1 MIIVTVGERI
11 KLLRKEKG
19 ISVDKLAELIGKDRA
34 TIYRY
39 ESKDIENM
47 PTGVLAP
54 LARALGTTPQYL
66 MGWSDSSEEET
77 KPLPQNLIPLK
88 KLRSVP
94 ILGVIPCGEPVM
106 AEQHFDGAVML
117 PEDVNADF
125 ALRCKGDSMI
135 DVNIQDGDM
144 VFIRET
150 PIVENGEI
158 AAVIIGEEAT
168 LKKVYFQEDTITLMP
183 ANSAYEPFVYKKE
196 EMNEI
201 RICGKAVAVLRHIQ

>member
-1 MIIVTVGERI
+1 MAEFFEQLQKAMKIR
-11 KLLRKEKG
+11 G
-19 ISVDKLAELIGKDRA
+19 ITQNELCRRTGIPKSAMSQYVSGKFKPKQTRTYLIA
-34 TIYRY
+34 QALNVN
-39 ESKDIENM
+39 ESW
-47 PTGVLAP
+47 
-54 LARALGTTPQYL
+54 L
-66 MGWSDSSEEET
+66 MGFDSEPMDKVKRS
-77 KPLPQNLIPLK
+77 LPQNLIPLK

-94 ILGVIPCGEPVM
+94 ILGIIPCGEPVM

-125 ALRCKGDSMI
+125 ALRCQGDSMI

>member
-1 MIIVTVGERI
+1 
-11 KLLRKEKG
+11 
-19 ISVDKLAELIGKDRA
+19 
-34 TIYRY
+34 
-39 ESKDIENM
+39 
-47 PTGVLAP
+47 
-54 LARALGTTPQYL
+54 
-66 MGWSDSSEEET
+66 
-77 KPLPQNLIPLK
+77 
-88 KLRSVP
+88 
-94 ILGVIPCGEPVM
+94 M